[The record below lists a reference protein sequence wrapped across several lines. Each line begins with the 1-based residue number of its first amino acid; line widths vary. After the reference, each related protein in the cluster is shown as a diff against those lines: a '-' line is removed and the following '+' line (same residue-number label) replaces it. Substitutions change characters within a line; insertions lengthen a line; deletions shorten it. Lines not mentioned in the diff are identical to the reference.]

1 VIRTKVR
8 DGMMNYLKSA
18 GIGTGLHYPVP
29 LHLQKAYASLKY
41 SQGDF
46 PVAESAASEI
56 ISLPMFPQAYGP
68 TASQGGRGD
77 SPLPF
82 QELLRANQSCERVT
96 GVSCTARMKNTT

>member
-56 ISLPMFPQAYGP
+56 ISLPMFPQL
-68 TASQGGRGD
+68 TAQQQARVAEEILLFPSRNCCVPIKAARE
-77 SPLPF
+77 SLASAA
-82 QELLRANQSCERVT
+82 LRA
-96 GVSCTARMKNTT
+96 